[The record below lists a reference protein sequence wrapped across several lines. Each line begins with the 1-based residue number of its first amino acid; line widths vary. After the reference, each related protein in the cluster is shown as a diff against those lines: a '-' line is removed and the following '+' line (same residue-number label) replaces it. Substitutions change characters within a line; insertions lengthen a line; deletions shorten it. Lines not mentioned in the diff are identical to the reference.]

1 MVQTQNVTEVESTD
15 NKVAIDKLSLDSL
28 ILLLNTEKLAQLK
41 VSTKKELDDLK
52 KRQAKV
58 KRLHEIQRAVNKGT
72 DEKGKLDASKDS
84 ALQALLKEASDLGVE
99 IKQGKASFTKEER
112 DRLVDNIR
120 MAAEDLNVENDLQI
134 QQISR
139 LTNERYESYQMA
151 RGILEPLARAKQ
163 SAAKGIAGH

>member
-1 MVQTQNVTEVESTD
+1 MAQTQNVTEVESTD
-15 NKVAIDKLSLDSL
+15 NKVDIDKLSLDSL

-41 VSTKKELDDLK
+41 TSTKKELDELK

-58 KRLHEIQRAVNKGT
+58 KRLHEIQRAVNKAT
-72 DEKGKLDASKDS
+72 DDKGKLDAKGSE
-84 ALQALLKEASDLGVE
+84 LQGLLQEARDLGVE
-99 IKQGKASFTKEER
+99 IKEGKSSFSKEER

-120 MAAEDLNVENDLQI
+120 MAAEDFNVENDLQI

-163 SAAKGIAGH
+163 SAARGIAGH